1 MNNDSLITEGSNKI
15 ELSIQFYEQKLN
27 YIKSNLSLKT
37 NCKFSFNKDEKN
49 NFISLRVASLK
60 ELVEIYGFLKG
71 KEKEFVDGMSDIL
84 STMSFCNNSDR
95 EKSVLNFEWMGYSI
109 SEWKSDIFQLYSIK
123 LYSEKIETLK
133 HNKEK
138 LESMYS
144 KELKD
149 SIEINK
155 ILSDL
160 V

>member
-1 MNNDSLITEGSNKI
+1 MF
-15 ELSIQFYEQKLN
+15 Q
-27 YIKSNLSLKT
+27 IKVR
-37 NCKFSFNKDEKN
+37 C
-49 NFISLRVASLK
+49 
-60 ELVEIYGFLKG
+60 
-71 KEKEFVDGMSDIL
+71 
-84 STMSFCNNSDR
+84 
-95 EKSVLNFEWMGYSI
+95 
-109 SEWKSDIFQLYSIK
+109 EWKSDIFQLYSIK

-133 HNKEK
+133 RNKEK